1 MGLMVDDVL
10 NHGKILGC
18 SPTPEKTKVIHISLR
33 RVTHQMPSCQV
44 NGARTQTVCKNS
56 GWRSDSNFYSFVVAE
71 MVPCFIIQNYFLT
84 LNVRVQKKVD
94 FIQAT
99 KMVQGARWWSCSNN
113 NNGEGNL
120 VWTCTVEVLKVEYQL
135 AIS

>member
-10 NHGKILGC
+10 NHGKALGC

-71 MVPCFIIQNYFLT
+71 MVPGFIIQNYFLT
-84 LNVRVQKKVD
+84 LNVRVQKTSISFKRQKWCRGLGGCHVQTT
-94 FIQAT
+94 I
-99 KMVQGARWWSCSNN
+99 MVKETWYGSGHAQ
-113 NNGEGNL
+113 
-120 VWTCTVEVLKVEYQL
+120 
-135 AIS
+135 